1 MYFLIDFNYFN
12 IDMVKDE
19 DRSEQ
24 DANKY
29 FYIMKMA
36 LDIRNNKMMVQVLSY
51 LQVNILI
58 MAVLIQ
64 IWLILLSTYPVNLY
78 FTGILTTN

>member
-12 IDMVKDE
+12 IDMVKSE

-51 LQVNILI
+51 VQV
-58 MAVLIQ
+58 
-64 IWLILLSTYPVNLY
+64 SLY
-78 FTGILTTN
+78 RS

>member
-1 MYFLIDFNYFN
+1 MYFLIDFNYLI
-12 IDMVKDE
+12 IDMVKSE

-51 LQVNILI
+51 LQV
-58 MAVLIQ
+58 
-64 IWLILLSTYPVNLY
+64 
-78 FTGILTTN
+78 